1 MTQSKALYMINVL
14 YILVFQNMDARTEN
28 DLKVL
33 ELLLNNS
40 DFYNY
45 SIDEMN
51 FNIETKDQ
59 KQVYAIRKDH
69 IQKIAFLNHSVDQS
83 RVQIIM
89 DHAGYF
95 YVNLTKMFISV
106 GL

>member
-1 MTQSKALYMINVL
+1 
-14 YILVFQNMDARTEN
+14 MDARTEN
-28 DLKVL
+28 DLKVF
-33 ELLLNNS
+33 ELMLHNNE
-40 DFYNY
+40 FYNY
-45 SIDEMN
+45 SDDGIN

-59 KQVYAIRKDH
+59 KHCYALRKDH
-69 IQKIAFLNHSVDQS
+69 IQKIAFINHTVDQS

-89 DHAGYF
+89 DHAGYL